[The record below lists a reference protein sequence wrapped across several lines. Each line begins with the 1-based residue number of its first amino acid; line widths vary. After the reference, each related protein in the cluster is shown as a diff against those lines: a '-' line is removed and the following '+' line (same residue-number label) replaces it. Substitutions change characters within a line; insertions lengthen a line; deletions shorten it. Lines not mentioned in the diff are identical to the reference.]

1 MKKYVTLLF
10 LAVLF
15 HLSGYYV
22 LIKKVEP
29 FQYFFYLIAWW
40 SYVVIIDT
48 LFAVR
53 TKKFAVLNR
62 GLPSIVII
70 SSGFWC
76 IFELINLRLENWF
89 YINLPEN
96 MLERWAGYLFAYGT
110 VLPAIY
116 GTKKLIHSFLG
127 EVHSTPVLLQDY
139 PRYALLIG
147 TAAFL
152 LALVFPLYF
161 FPFAWIAPALVLDSH
176 NYRKGNPSFMRDLER
191 GMTGDLVAALLS
203 GLVCGLLWELWNF
216 WSISKW
222 VYTVPFFEDI
232 KLFEMPFAGY
242 LGFPAFAVTVIAF
255 TNFLPTVRLNRIH
268 SLVAIIVALALSF
281 CSFTLIDRY
290 TVFSYTPRV
299 DTLSF
304 MPQARVDLLKTK
316 GTQRSYGID
325 IGTLNEE
332 ERQALALIHLKGLGY
347 ENFLRLKGH
356 GIMTVEGLAQ
366 CNEKTLSQIL
376 DEPNLRRIRVYL
388 KAARKARDR
397 AFSFIR

>member
-1 MKKYVTLLF
+1 VKKHITLLF

-22 LIKKVEP
+22 LIKKIEP

-40 SYVVIIDT
+40 SYVVVIDT
-48 LFAVR
+48 VFAKR

-62 GLPSIVII
+62 ELPFIIVI

-76 IFELINLRLENWF
+76 FFELINLRLENWF

-96 MLERWAGYLFAYGT
+96 TLERWTGYLFAYGT

-127 EVHSTPVLLQDY
+127 EVHSTPVLLQNY

-152 LALVFPLYF
+152 LTLVFPLYF
-161 FPFAWIAPALVLDSH
+161 FPFAWIAPALVLDSY

-191 GMTGDLVAALLS
+191 GMIGNLVATLLS
-203 GLVCGLLWELWNF
+203 GLACGLLWELWNF

-222 VYTVPFFEDI
+222 IYTVPFFEGA

-242 LGFPAFAVTVIAF
+242 LGFPTFAVTVIAF
-255 TNFLPTVRLNRIH
+255 TNFLQTVRLNKIS
-268 SLVAIIVALALSF
+268 SLMAIIAALALSF

-304 MPQARVDLLKTK
+304 IPQARIDLLKTK

-325 IGTLNEE
+325 IGTLDEE
-332 ERQALALIHLKGLGY
+332 EHQALTLIHLKGLGY
-347 ENFLRLKGH
+347 QNFLRLKAH
-356 GIMTVEGLAQ
+356 GIRNVEELAR
-366 CNEKTLSQIL
+366 CDEKTLSRIL
-376 DEPNLRRIRVYL
+376 DEPNLRRVRVYL

-397 AFSFIR
+397 AS